1 MSSNLITD
9 LAQVNLIKQNIKN
22 AIINKGMIV
31 TDFNSYSGAIENIE
45 TGGGAYQYS
54 NLESMYNSA
63 SNRYNGDIGVI
74 YNSSNL
80 GGIYQHNGINFNP
93 INTGLNAIQDQV
105 WGSNFYGKNSILNG
119 TLNKTTNLSLQQLKD
134 RVNLYG
140 NISNL
145 SFDNSVTSLSDLFAH
160 DSSIVNVP
168 NFNTVN
174 ITGMDFIFAQCD
186 NLISV
191 PTFNTINVVNMESA
205 FHSCNNLSNE
215 SIQNIVNMC
224 INSNIPSGK
233 RNISNV
239 NSYSPLYSTKFDN
252 SYYSNRLSDLTNA
265 GWSY

>member
-74 YNSSNL
+74 YNNSNL
-80 GGIYQHNGINFNP
+80 SGIYQHNGINFNP
-93 INTGLNAIQDQV
+93 LNTGLDVVQDQV
-105 WGSNFYGKNSILNG
+105 WGNSFYGKNSILNG
-119 TLNKTTNLSLQQLKD
+119 TLNKTTNLNLQQLKD
-134 RVNLYG
+134 RVNLYS
-140 NISNL
+140 NISSL
-145 SFDNSVTSLSDLFAH
+145 SFDNSVTSLSNLFAH
-160 DSSIVNVP
+160 DSNIVNIP
-168 NFNTVN
+168 IFNTVN
-174 ITGMDFIFAQCD
+174 IT
-186 NLISV
+186 
-191 PTFNTINVVNMESA
+191 NMESA

-215 SIQNIVNMC
+215 SIQHIVNMC

-239 NSYSPLYSTKFDN
+239 NSYSPLFSTKFDN
-252 SYYSNRLSDLTNA
+252 SYYSDRLSDLTNA